1 MGEKI
6 IMFQNGD
13 EGHENICIF
22 AKFRDLKFYY
32 FVEGEEDTEYEDINE
47 MLEHQLDM
55 FEEDSQAR
63 KNLARRIIRLEDLL
77 IMKFNNATG
86 KKLRTML

>member
-13 EGHENICIF
+13 EGYENICIV

>member
-13 EGHENICIF
+13 EGQENICIF
-22 AKFRDLKFYY
+22 SKFRDLKFYY
-32 FVEGEEDTEYEDINE
+32 FVEGEEATEYEDINE

>member
-1 MGEKI
+1 
-6 IMFQNGD
+6 
-13 EGHENICIF
+13 
-22 AKFRDLKFYY
+22 
-32 FVEGEEDTEYEDINE
+32 

-77 IMKFNNATG
+77 IIKFNNATG

>member
-1 MGEKI
+1 MGEKV

-13 EGHENICIF
+13 EGYENICIF

-32 FVEGEEDTEYEDINE
+32 
-47 MLEHQLDM
+47 
-55 FEEDSQAR
+55 
-63 KNLARRIIRLEDLL
+63 LEDLL

-86 KKLRTML
+86 KKLRTIL